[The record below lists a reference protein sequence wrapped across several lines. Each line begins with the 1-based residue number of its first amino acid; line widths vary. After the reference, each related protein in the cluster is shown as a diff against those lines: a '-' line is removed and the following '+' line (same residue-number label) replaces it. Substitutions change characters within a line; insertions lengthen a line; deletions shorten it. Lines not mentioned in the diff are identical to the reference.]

1 MRFAKAHSPSQ
12 EDTRK
17 VKTQTT
23 RQTVEVR
30 ADGEGL
36 VSHAGALLLVELAD
50 RLELTGALAKA
61 MASTRE
67 RRSAHDPGVVV
78 RDLAV
83 AVADGGDHVS
93 DLGVLRGQEALFG
106 PVASE
111 TTAHRVLKSVD
122 AGALE
127 AIRAARAVALARA
140 WDAGAR
146 PKELILDIDASLLIA
161 HSEKEGAAGN
171 YKGGFGFHPL
181 LCYLAETGEP
191 LAALLRPGNAAAHTA
206 ADHFEVLQLALEQL
220 PAQDLDREI
229 LARADIGGRTHAF
242 TSDCHEAGIR
252 FSVGY
257 EVDERVRGAIAEL
270 PESAWRSAI
279 DGDGAKRK
287 GAQVTELTERVDLSV
302 WPEGTRLIVRRER
315 PHPGA
320 QLSVLDC
327 ETGYRH
333 TAFITDQ
340 TGEDIAALELRHRRR
355 AKIEDAIR
363 TGKETGMRRM
373 PFAAFAHNE
382 AWLEV
387 SLLAQAMLRWA
398 ALLCLDGAARRRAP
412 GALGPAGGAAVA
424 AELAVGRGAGRRL
437 RSAAS
442 IAGRGARSRRAV
454 SQLQRLLVTPG
465 RSRPAREW
473 EPALRWA
480 SERHRKGA
488 PGRFRGTAL
497 ALLPTSSQPITP
509 WGVKRVD

>member
-1 MRFAKAHSPSQ
+1 MRFADPFTTTQ

-36 VSHAGALLLVELAD
+36 ISHAGAFLLVELAD
-50 RLELTGALAKA
+50 RLGLTAALSEA
-61 MASTRE
+61 MAPSRE
-67 RRSAHDPGVVV
+67 RRSAHDPGVVL

-83 AVADGGDHVS
+83 AIADGGDHVS

-111 TTAHRVLKSVD
+111 TTAHRVVKSISSD
-122 AGALE
+122 LLE
-127 AIRAARAVALARA
+127 AIRAARAKALAKA

-146 PKELILDIDASLLIA
+146 PEELILDIDASLLTA

-191 LAALLRPGNAAAHTA
+191 LAAVLRPGNAAAHTA

-220 PAQDLDREI
+220 PEGDLDRAI

-242 TSDCHEAGIR
+242 TSDCRDAGIR

-257 EVDERVRGAIAEL
+257 EVDERVRGGIMAL
-270 PESAWRSAI
+270 PEAAWQSAV
-279 DGDGAKRK
+279 DGDGAERE
-287 GAQVTELTERVDLSV
+287 GAQVAELTGRVDLST

-320 QLSVLDC
+320 QLSVFDC
-327 ETGYRH
+327 EAGYRH

-340 TGEDIAALELRHRRR
+340 VDEDIATLELRHRRR
-355 AKIEDAIR
+355 ARVEDAIR
-363 TGKETGMRRM
+363 VGKETGMAKM

-387 SLLAQAMLRWA
+387 SLAAQALLRWA
-398 ALLCLDGAARRRAP
+398 ALLCLDG
-412 GALGPAGGAAVA
+412 
-424 AELAVGRGAGRRL
+424 ELALAEPKRVR
-437 RSAAS
+437 
-442 IAGRGARSRRAV
+442 
-454 SQLQRLLVTPG
+454 QRLLHVAGRLVRSGRRVTLRLP
-465 RSRPAREW
+465 RSWPWAEALVVAFARLRALPA
-473 EPALRWA
+473 A
-480 SERHRKGA
+480 SS
-488 PGRFRGTAL
+488 P
-497 ALLPTSSQPITP
+497 
-509 WGVKRVD
+509 

>member
-1 MRFAKAHSPSQ
+1 MRFADVFATTQ

-36 VSHAGALLLVELAD
+36 VSHAGAYLLVELAD
-50 RLELTGALAKA
+50 RLGLTAALSAA
-61 MASTRE
+61 MAPTRE
-67 RRSAHDPGVVV
+67 RRSAHDPGVVL

-83 AVADGGDHVS
+83 AIADGGEHVT

-106 PVASE
+106 AVASE
-111 TTAHRVLKSVD
+111 TTSHRVLKSVD
-122 AGALE
+122 GDLLE
-127 AIRAARAVALARA
+127 AIRGARAAALARA

-146 PKELILDIDASLLIA
+146 PEELIFDIDASLLIA

-191 LAALLRPGNAAAHTA
+191 LAAILRPGNAAAHTA
-206 ADHFEVLQLALEQL
+206 ADHFEVLALALEQL
-220 PAQDLDREI
+220 PEADLGREI

-242 TSDCHEAGIR
+242 TQDCRDAGIR

-257 EVDERVRGAIAEL
+257 EVDERVRGVITEL
-270 PESAWRSAI
+270 PDSAWQQAI
-279 DGDGAKRK
+279 DGDGEVRE
-287 GAQVTELTERVDLSV
+287 GAQVTELTDRVDLST

-340 TGEDIAALELRHRRR
+340 HDTDVAALELRHRRR
-355 AKIEDAIR
+355 ARVEDAIR
-363 TGKETGMRRM
+363 VGKETGMRRM

-382 AWLEV
+382 AWLEI
-387 SLLAQAMLRWA
+387 SLLAQALLRWA
-398 ALLCLDGAARRRAP
+398 ALLCLEG
-412 GALGPAGGAAVA
+412 
-424 AELAVGRGAGRRL
+424 ELALAEPKRVR
-437 RSAAS
+437 
-442 IAGRGARSRRAV
+442 
-454 SQLQRLLVTPG
+454 QRLLHVAG
-465 RSRPAREW
+465 RLVRSGRRV
-473 EPALRWA
+473 ALRLPRSWPWA
-480 SERHRKGA
+480 
-488 PGRFRGTAL
+488 TAL
-497 ALLPTSSQPITP
+497 VAAFARLRALPAASP
-509 WGVKRVD
+509 